1 MSKTREGLAPREGPA
16 DWYAEL
22 SSGGKRTFWACAFGW
37 GLDGFDVQIYGLAL
51 AAIAT
56 TLALNATQ
64 SGWIATATL
73 FTSAFGGWIAGLLAD
88 RIGRVRMLQIS
99 VAWFAVFTF
108 LCGFAQN
115 FGQFFAFRALM
126 GFGFGGEW
134 AAGAVLMG
142 EVIAPRHRG
151 KAVGAVQGA
160 WAIGW
165 AVAVIASTALFDN
178 LSPEAAWRTLFMLG
192 ILPALLI
199 FFIRRFVEEPS
210 VFKETQQNLAN
221 AGRRSNFLEIF
232 SPSMLRTTVLACVLT
247 TGAQCGYYAI
257 ATWLPKFLAV
267 ERKIT
272 ILGSAGYLGVLIVGS
287 FIGYLTAAYLADRIG
302 RRANFILFA
311 VGSLVAAV
319 AYTQIPVSN
328 EVMLVLGF
336 PLGFFASGIFSGMGP
351 FLTELFPTRV
361 RGSAQGF
368 AYNFGRGVASFSPVA
383 VGAIAGTLQLGGAI
397 GVLAAFGY
405 GLVII
410 AALLL
415 PETKGREL
423 TAQ

>member
-1 MSKTREGLAPREGPA
+1 MSQTGESVARGGLFDWYGELAPVER
-16 DWYAEL
+16 
-22 SSGGKRTFWACAFGW
+22 RTFWACALGW

-56 TLALNATQ
+56 TLALNSTQ
-64 SGWIATATL
+64 SGLIATATL
-73 FTSAFGGWIAGLLAD
+73 FTSAFGGWLAGLLAD
-88 RIGRVRMLQIS
+88 YFGRVRMLQIS
-99 VAWFAVFTF
+99 VAWFAAFTF

-115 FGQFFAFRALM
+115 FDQFIAFRALM

-134 AAGAVLMG
+134 ATGAVLMG
-142 EVIAPRHRG
+142 EVIAASHRG
-151 KAVGAVQGA
+151 KAVGAVQSA

-165 AVAVIASTALFDN
+165 AIAVIVATLLFSS
-178 LSPEAAWRTLFMLG
+178 LSPEAAWRALFMLG

-199 FFIRRFVEEPS
+199 FFIRRFVDEPP
-210 VFKETQQNLAN
+210 VFKQTQQNLAS

-232 SPSMLRTTVLACVLT
+232 APAMLGTTVLSCMLT

-257 ATWLPKFLAV
+257 TTWLPKFLTV

-272 ILGSAGYLGVLIVGS
+272 ILGSAGYLAVLVVGS
-287 FIGYLTAAYLADRIG
+287 FIGYLTAAYLADRLG
-302 RRANFILFA
+302 RRMNFIIFA
-311 VGSLVAAV
+311 VGSLIAAIV
-319 AYTQIPVSN
+319 YTQIPVSN

-336 PLGFFASGIFSGMGP
+336 PLGFFASGVFSGMGP

-368 AYNFGRGVASFSPVA
+368 AYNFGRGVASFSPAA
-383 VGAIAGTLQLGGAI
+383 VGAIAGSLQLGAAI
-397 GVLAAFGY
+397 GVLAAVGY
-405 GLVII
+405 GLVVI
-410 AALLL
+410 AALLS

-423 TAQ
+423 TAK